1 MTKRA
6 VITVALIVAMAG
18 AAIVQHRI
26 NATRREENRVLR
38 QRMTQGKAPEEA
50 NRQRVELEPRAV
62 ASSADDRAAELA
74 RLRAEIESLK
84 KELAETG
91 HKAELDRSALAQ
103 AQAEQTA
110 AEAAWKQTIK
120 GTGEYLGVWGR
131 AWTAY
136 ADQNH
141 GQLPTSF
148 EQARPFLPE
157 GVPMENDP
165 VPSQFDIVYQ
175 GSLSN
180 LDTPKQIVVL
190 RQREGVQTPG
200 KANWL
205 RAYLFADGHA
215 EIQSAPD
222 GNFEAWESEHRA
234 ANP

>member
-6 VITVALIVAMAG
+6 IMTVALVAAMAA
-18 AAIVQHRI
+18 AAILQYRI
-26 NATRREENRVLR
+26 NATQREENCVLR
-38 QRMTQGKAPEEA
+38 QRIEPAET
-50 NRQRVELEPRAV
+50 NRQQVELEQTAV
-62 ASSADDRAAELA
+62 PSSANDQSAELV
-74 RLRAEIESLK
+74 RLRAEIQSLK
-84 KELAETG
+84 RKLAETG
-91 HKAELDRSALAQ
+91 DKAEQDRTALAQ

-110 AEAAWKQTIK
+110 AETALMQTLK
-120 GTGEYLGVWGR
+120 RTRECLGVWGY
-131 AWTAY
+131 AWTAC

-141 GQLPTSF
+141 GQLPKSF

-165 VPSQFDIVYQ
+165 VASQFEIVYQ

-180 LDTPKQIVVL
+180 LDNPKQIMVL

-205 RAYLFADGHA
+205 RAYLFADGHS

-222 GNFEAWESEHRA
+222 GNFEAWESQHSA

>member
-6 VITVALIVAMAG
+6 IITVGLILAMAG
-18 AAIVQHRI
+18 AAIVQYRSI
-26 NATRREENRVLR
+26 AARREENRALR
-38 QRMTQGKAPEEA
+38 QRMAPAEA
-50 NRQRVELEPRAV
+50 NGQRAGIEQRAV
-62 ASSADDRAAELA
+62 PSPAEDRTSELA

-91 HKAELDRSALAQ
+91 QRAALDATALAK
-103 AQAEQTA
+103 AQTDQTA
-110 AEAAWKQTIK
+110 AETALKQSIK
-120 GTGEYLGVWGR
+120 ITGEYLDEWGY
-131 AWTAY
+131 AWTAF
-136 ADQNH
+136 AEQNH
-141 GQLPTSF
+141 GQLPMSF
-148 EQARPFLPE
+148 EQARPFLPG

-165 VPSQFDIVYQ
+165 VASQFDIVYQ

-180 LDTPKQIVVL
+180 LDNPKQIMVL
-190 RQREGVQTPG
+190 RQREGLQTPG

-215 EIQSAPD
+215 EIQSAVD

>member
-6 VITVALIVAMAG
+6 IITLGLILAMAG
-18 AAIVQHRI
+18 AAILQYRSI
-26 NATRREENRVLR
+26 ATRREENRVLR
-38 QRMTQGKAPEEA
+38 QQMPPEEA
-50 NRQRVELEPRAV
+50 NGQRAGLEQRAV
-62 ASSADDRAAELA
+62 PSAADDRAAELA
-74 RLRAEIESLK
+74 RLRAEIERLK
-84 KELAETG
+84 RELAERGQT
-91 HKAELDRSALAQ
+91 AERDGSALAK

-110 AEAAWKQTIK
+110 AEMALKQTIK
-120 GTGEYLGVWGR
+120 ITGEYLGAWGN

-148 EQARPFLPE
+148 AQARPFLPE

-180 LDTPKQIVVL
+180 LENPRQIVVL
-190 RQREGVQTPG
+190 RQKEGVQTPG

-205 RAYLFADGHA
+205 RAYLFADGHS
-215 EIQSAPD
+215 EIQSAAD
-222 GNFEAWESEHRA
+222 GNFEAWESEHSA